1 MSEKIVIYQA
11 LVRLFGNT
19 NTTNKPWG
27 SKEENGVG
35 KFADFTDKALA
46 GIKELGVTHVWY
58 TGVLHHATTSDY
70 TAIGVD
76 NDNPAVV
83 KGRAGS
89 PYAVKDYYNVD
100 PDLTEEPANRL
111 EEFKALVA
119 RTHKAGLKV
128 IIDIVPNHVARH
140 YKSTSKPTGVKDF
153 GEEDDTSVTYA
164 HDNNFYYNPNEAF
177 VLPEG
182 VWGSYEEYP
191 AKWTGND
198 CRASQPS
205 ITDWYETVKLNYGI
219 RPDGVEDFDPIPDTW
234 QKMRDIALYWL
245 AMGVDGFRFD
255 MAEMVPVAFW
265 HYLNCTIKAQYPEAM
280 LIAEVYTPQL
290 YRAYLHEGKMDYL
303 YDKVQLYDS
312 LRAIVSEGAS
322 TDSIAPIQRDLAD
335 IAPAMLHFLENHDEQ
350 RIASPEFAGNPWKAV
365 PAMAVSTL
373 ISDAPVMLY
382 FGQEVG
388 ERAADWAG
396 FGSPSRTSIFDYIGV
411 PAHQRWVNN
420 KQFDGGQLSE
430 AEQALRDFYC
440 RLLNLK
446 VSGAY
451 FDLHE
456 HNRAYTPYYNDK
468 VYTFMRIDEG
478 AQWLIAVNFAQYD
491 HFGFDL
497 QLPPYIIGSCF
508 LNDGVYPLQ
517 EELYGTNTTT
527 LVVENGIGLVRIELA
542 PLQTLVLKI
551 TE

>member
-19 NTTNKPWG
+19 NTTNKQWG

-35 KFADFTDKALA
+35 KFNDFTDKALA

-58 TGVLHHATTSDY
+58 TGVLHHATTTDY

-100 PDLTEEPANRL
+100 PDLAEDPANRL

-164 HDNNFYYNPNEAF
+164 RDNNFYYNPDEAF
-177 VLPEG
+177 RLPEG
-182 VWGSYEEYP
+182 IWGSYEEYP

-265 HYLNCTIKAQYPEAM
+265 HYLNSTIKAQYSEAL
-280 LIAEVYTPQL
+280 LIAEVYNPQL

-303 YDKVQLYDS
+303 YDKIQLYDS

-365 PAMAVSTL
+365 
-373 ISDAPVMLY
+373 
-382 FGQEVG
+382 
-388 ERAADWAG
+388 
-396 FGSPSRTSIFDYIGV
+396 
-411 PAHQRWVNN
+411 
-420 KQFDGGQLSE
+420 
-430 AEQALRDFYC
+430 
-440 RLLNLK
+440 
-446 VSGAY
+446 
-451 FDLHE
+451 
-456 HNRAYTPYYNDK
+456 
-468 VYTFMRIDEG
+468 
-478 AQWLIAVNFAQYD
+478 
-491 HFGFDL
+491 
-497 QLPPYIIGSCF
+497 
-508 LNDGVYPLQ
+508 
-517 EELYGTNTTT
+517 
-527 LVVENGIGLVRIELA
+527 
-542 PLQTLVLKI
+542 
-551 TE
+551 

>member
-19 NTTNKPWG
+19 NTTNKQWG

-35 KFADFTDKALA
+35 KFNDFTDKALA

-58 TGVLHHATTSDY
+58 TGVLHHATTTDY

-100 PDLTEEPANRL
+100 PDLAEDPANRL

-128 IIDIVPNHVARH
+128 LIDIVPNHVARH

-265 HYLNCTIKAQYPEAM
+265 HYLNSTIKAQYSEAL
-280 LIAEVYTPQL
+280 LIAEVYNPQL

-365 PAMAVSTL
+365 PAMAVSAL
-373 ISDAPVMLY
+373 ISNAPVMLY

-411 PAHQRWVNN
+411 PAHQRWVND
-420 KQFDGGQLSE
+420 KLFDGGQLSE

-446 VSGAY
+446 VRGAY

-456 HNRAYTPYYNDK
+456 HNRAHTPYYNDK

-508 LNDGVYPLQ
+508 LNDGTYPLQ